1 MLHYSIAYFILQ
13 QQQQPNQRK
22 KHQNIQMLDYIAHS
36 YWKTKKYILNN
47 TVYPPKTPL
56 QGLRIEFPFKKYMY

>member
-47 TVYPPKTPL
+47 TVYPPKTP
-56 QGLRIEFPFKKYMY
+56 